1 MTPVDRAQSVF
12 VGRSSEMACLR
23 QAFEAVKS
31 GQGPRLVVLQGESG
45 VGKTRIIQ
53 EFFHALSTQ
62 YDAAEPGGF
71 WPDRLGRHDESLR
84 VDPEFPRCDNDA
96 VMPFLWT
103 AIGFSDPGQR
113 NSSSGRE
120 FEGWKKK
127 DLAPLGL
134 LLIYSA
140 KKNAGSY
147 K

>member
-1 MTPVDRAQSVF
+1 MTPVDRAHSVF

-31 GQGPRLVVLQGESG
+31 GQGPRLVVLQGEPG

-71 WPDRLGRHDESLR
+71 WPDRLGRHDEPLR

-103 AIGFSDPGQR
+103 AIHFSDPGQK
-113 NSSSGRE
+113 NSSPGDDLVT
-120 FEGWKKK
+120 GWRNK
-127 DLAPLGL
+127 LALLGL
-134 LLIYSA
+134 LLINSA